1 MIPNN
6 EHDKCARCQEG
17 EGEVPIS
24 DEKGNTYYICEY
36 CDSEM
41 FDNSIESK
49 GLEPRRT
56 TTMFCDGC
64 DEKLTDENV
73 CANCKTLCI
82 DCEERSIQGIDN
94 SELEAKE
101 MTNEI

>member
-6 EHDKCARCQEG
+6 EGDVCSRCGEG
-17 EGEVPIS
+17 KGEVPIS
-24 DEKGNTYYICEY
+24 DNEGNSYWLCEY
-36 CDSEM
+36 CDSDM

-49 GLEPRRT
+49 GLEPRT
-56 TTMFCDGC
+56 TTLFCDGC

-73 CANCKTLCI
+73 CSNCKTLCI

-101 MTNEI
+101 VRWKQ